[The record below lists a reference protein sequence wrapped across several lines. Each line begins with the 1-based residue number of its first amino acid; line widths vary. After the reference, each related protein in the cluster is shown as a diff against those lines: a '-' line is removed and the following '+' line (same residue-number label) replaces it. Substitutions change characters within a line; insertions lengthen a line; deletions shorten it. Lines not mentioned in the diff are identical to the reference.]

1 MCCTMK
7 FSLALFQLAQANL
20 KRLKLSLLDA
30 DSMKNKQKTTPT
42 FTPSTP
48 DMATPAHSSWQGVV
62 YVCIAVAFF
71 STSAVFVRWASPFS
85 SIEIAFWRLVI
96 ATVLVGLLGM
106 LTRTPLRI
114 QRQEFP
120 RFLLYGLITALHF
133 IFYIA
138 ALSFTTIAHGLAL
151 VYTSPIFVT
160 IFSALFLKEALPW
173 RKYLGIGVAVIGV
186 AIMAGFQPHYT
197 SCNLSGTGQC
207 MALGD
212 GLAVL
217 SAICFAIYSVAGR
230 RERERHPLF
239 RYTLNVY
246 GLAALWLLPATLFLA
261 FHHTYPLVALAAI
274 AALGLFPLGLGHTLY
289 NAAVRK
295 VHATYA
301 NLIATQEVTGGIIL
315 GIFLVGEIP
324 SLLTILGVGIT
335 LIGILGVLL

>member
-1 MCCTMK
+1 
-7 FSLALFQLAQANL
+7 
-20 KRLKLSLLDA
+20 
-30 DSMKNKQKTTPT
+30 MKNKQEMSPALTPG
-42 FTPSTP
+42 SEV
-48 DMATPAHSSWQGVV
+48 PAQISWHGLL
-62 YVCIAVAFF
+62 YVCVAVAFF
-71 STSAVFVRWASPFS
+71 STSAVFVRWSAPFS
-85 SIEIAFWRLVI
+85 AVEIAFWRLAI
-96 ATVLVGLLGM
+96 AAALVGLLG
-106 LTRTPLRI
+106 LTTHTRLRI
-114 QRQEFP
+114 QRQEVP
-120 RFLLYGLITALHF
+120 RFLFYGLITALHF

-160 IFSALFLKEALPW
+160 ILSALFLKEVLPR
-173 RKYLGIGVAVIGV
+173 RKYLGIGVAVLGV
-186 AIMAGFQPHYT
+186 AVMAGFQPHYT

-246 GLAALWLLPATLFLA
+246 GLAALWLLPATLLLA
-261 FHHTYPLVALAAI
+261 FRHPYPLTALAAI
-274 AALGLFPLGLGHTLY
+274 AALGIFPLGLGHTLY

-324 SLLTILGVGIT
+324 SLLTILGVVIT
-335 LIGILGVLL
+335 LVGILGVLL